1 MRRFALISSLL
12 VACSDSALPPAEIL
26 DGGSTAPDLGG
37 SAPRIEVLSVEIPEG
52 LGTEAVLG
60 DPLELIVSASGAPAV
75 VYGAAPAGS
84 SRREVRFAE
93 RRALDDWAVEMA
105 VVPGADAPMQELIAL
120 GAAVWGGAVRV
131 VYLGGDNDDR
141 PALQLPSDL
150 ILATR
155 DGSGQWSEQVL
166 VDTSNEATGPCP
178 SQYCDEGNVVGS
190 HAALAVGPGEAW
202 ATSYRDT
209 HFGFA
214 ADDFARSDV
223 EVYRSSGDATIVDA
237 ERGGGLWSNVAFL
250 PDGNL
255 AVAYLIDVEDE
266 GERGIWVATGGSGF
280 TPQLVAPEATTHR
293 IAMAAATDGRVWIAW
308 FDAAQ
313 RDLDVASALP
323 PYDQWEIENVEAA
336 GSVGL
341 HPDLALGPDGEPRV
355 VYGFCGPVSDRDCP
369 GNPGPDAEVR
379 LARKVGGDWIVDTL
393 ENGEGRGGVGFYNRI
408 VRLADDTWVA
418 AFQDV
423 RNNDV
428 VAVRFREAP

>member
-255 AVAYLIDVEDE
+255 AVAYLIDVED
-266 GERGIWVATGGSGF
+266 
-280 TPQLVAPEATTHR
+280 
-293 IAMAAATDGRVWIAW
+293 
-308 FDAAQ
+308 
-313 RDLDVASALP
+313 
-323 PYDQWEIENVEAA
+323 
-336 GSVGL
+336 
-341 HPDLALGPDGEPRV
+341 
-355 VYGFCGPVSDRDCP
+355 
-369 GNPGPDAEVR
+369 
-379 LARKVGGDWIVDTL
+379 
-393 ENGEGRGGVGFYNRI
+393 
-408 VRLADDTWVA
+408 
-418 AFQDV
+418 
-423 RNNDV
+423 
-428 VAVRFREAP
+428 